1 MGKIM
6 VTGAAEKEFL
16 ADECVIDIDV
26 QSKER
31 TAAKAAGVVTKE
43 CEKFLSELSKI
54 GMPSDHIQLK
64 TDTVKSEGYRESDNF
79 YTSTK
84 RLAIELPADMIIING
99 IRRIIENGFD
109 TVSMS
114 IKWKYSKENEAF
126 KEVMD
131 MAILDSKAKAERLA
145 DTMGCRIV
153 GIDSANLSGYDD
165 VRNLAVLEEDWSQ
178 RYGAGDFL
186 GLSLSDLELSNTLTP
201 DKITVESSVKII
213 WKMC

>member
-1 MGKIM
+1 MSKIM

-16 ADECVIDIDV
+16 ADQCVIDIEV

-43 CEKFLSELSKI
+43 CEKFLSELSKMGI
-54 GMPSDHIQLK
+54 TSDHIQLK
-64 TDTVKSEGYRESDNF
+64 ADTVRSEGYRESDNF

-84 RLAIELPADMIIING
+84 RLLIVLPADMTIING

-114 IKWKYSKENEAF
+114 IEWKYSKERDAF
-126 KEVMD
+126 TEVMD
-131 MAILDSKAKAERLA
+131 LAILDSKAKAERLA
-145 DTMGCRIV
+145 STMGCRIV

-165 VRNLAVLEEDWSQ
+165 VCDLAVLEEDRSRWC
-178 RYGAGDFL
+178 GAGDIL
-186 GLSLSDLELSNTLTP
+186 GLPDLQLSNTLTP
-201 DKITVESSVKII
+201 DKITVNSSVKII